1 MFGNRGRSSQTHARH
16 GAPADRPTLWA
27 SVRTVTVTGRK
38 LKLLQIRLTYVG
50 SFLGISSRRVA
61 LSFDQLRMEG
71 DRITAT
77 TITEEQA
84 KDIPEYQGQR

>member
-1 MFGNRGRSSQTHARH
+1 
-16 GAPADRPTLWA
+16 
-27 SVRTVTVTGRK
+27 
-38 LKLLQIRLTYVG
+38 LQIRLTYVG